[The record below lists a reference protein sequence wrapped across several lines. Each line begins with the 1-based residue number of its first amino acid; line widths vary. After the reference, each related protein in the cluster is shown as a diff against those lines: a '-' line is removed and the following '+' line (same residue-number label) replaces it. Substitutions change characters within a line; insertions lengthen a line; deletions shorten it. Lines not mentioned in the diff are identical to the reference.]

1 MALTTPQAR
10 ACWKE
15 VMDDLSNKREVILI
29 DKNVLLD
36 TINAIDAWIVSN
48 ATNFN
53 QALPLAARQNLTA
66 SQKTRLLMAVARRR
80 FIGDG

>member
-36 TINAIDAWIVSN
+36 TINAIDAWIDAN

-53 QALPLAARQNLTA
+53 QTLPLAARQNLTA

>member
-36 TINAIDAWIVSN
+36 AINAIDAWIASN

-53 QALPLAARQNLTA
+53 QTLPLAARQNLTA